1 MKTFFLT
8 KLLRV
13 HLEDLDTEEIFSHR
27 IYLPGWW
34 TISAE
39 EKITYYV
46 SSACKCFQVL
56 KQRV

>member
-1 MKTFFLT
+1 MKKFFLT
-8 KLLRV
+8 KLSEV

-34 TISAE
+34 TVSAE
-39 EKITYYV
+39 EKIMYYV
-46 SSACKCFQVL
+46 SPVCKRFQVL